1 MAKQNR
7 KHSFSGT
14 NWEEIVGYSRGVRV
28 GNTIEIAGTT
38 AIDAKNEVVGKG
50 DAYKQTQFIISKA
63 EKALKELGSS
73 LDDVVRTRMYTTDI
87 ELWEDIGKAH
97 GEFFRTIKPASTLVE
112 VQRLINPDL
121 LIEIEFTAIH

>member
-38 AIDAKNEVVGKG
+38 AIDAKNEVVGMG